1 MCREHREQIRIL
13 SLQQTEISTDF
24 PISVNHGNCFFLQ
37 MMAVADRLSVKG
49 LAYDCKINFHHINIL
64 DKRLDIYF
72 NVKAFIQ
79 SMFLEKKIS

>member
-13 SLQQTEISTDF
+13 SLKQTEISTDF
-24 PISVNHGNCFFLQ
+24 PISVYPGKCFILQ

-49 LAYDCKINFHHINIL
+49 LAYDRKINFHHINIL
-64 DKRLDIYF
+64 HKRLDIYF
-72 NVKAFIQ
+72 NIKAFIQ